1 MLGGHRVG
9 SVMKSDVFAMKQ
21 LEGCACM
28 VFACC
33 NVETSASFA
42 GSCFCSDKE
51 YYVKHAADRKFI
63 EVCVC
68 KKLSEKRKFL

>member
-1 MLGGHRVG
+1 MG